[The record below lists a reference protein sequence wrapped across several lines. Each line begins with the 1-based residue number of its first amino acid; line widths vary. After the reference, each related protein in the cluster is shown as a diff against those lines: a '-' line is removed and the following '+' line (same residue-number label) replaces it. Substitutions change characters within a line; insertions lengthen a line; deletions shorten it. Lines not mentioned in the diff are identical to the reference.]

1 MNKITVA
8 VLACLAVGSIG
19 VANASDLHHTVS
31 VGYAQT
37 HAKYYGASEE
47 MPGFNI
53 KYHWEDTDTNIGIIG
68 SFAYT
73 RKSESDGDTHG
84 KLTYSSYTVGPS
96 YRFNDYLSG
105 YALVGLGYGKIEA
118 HDEDSSAWA
127 SKTSFAYGAGLQ
139 INPVENVAIDASYV
153 YTQFS
158 DGYGSNIDA
167 GTWMLGVGYRF

>member
-8 VLACLAVGSIG
+8 VMACLAVGSVG

-37 HAKYYGASEE
+37 HASYYGISKE
-47 MPGFNI
+47 MPGFNV
-53 KYHWEDTDTNIGIIG
+53 KYHWEDPDTSIGVIG

-73 RKSESDGDTHG
+73 KKNLSNGDTSG
-84 KLTYSSYTVGPS
+84 NLTYTSYTVGPS
-96 YRFNDYLSG
+96 FRFSDYLSG
-105 YALVGLGYGKIEA
+105 YVLVGLGYGKIEA

-127 SKTSFAYGAGLQ
+127 SKTSFAYGAGVQ
-139 INPVENVAIDASYV
+139 VNPVENVAIDASYV